1 MIRQHRS
8 AGVMS
13 SSGKLLCHYAVVEAN
28 TLERDVRDLSWED
41 ILPMP
46 GLTSLVRNKVA
57 LTVSQR

>member
-13 SSGKLLCHYAVVEAN
+13 SSGKVLYHYAVVEADA
-28 TLERDVRDLSWED
+28 LEQDVRDLSWED

-46 GLTSLVRNKVA
+46 GLASLVRNKVA